1 MRKMVL
7 RTPEV
12 HPKQN
17 SNTLMASASASI
29 VTRLRKAR
37 IRIAATN
44 TPPCKT
50 APPAEMPDYG
60 PWTMNHG
67 PWID

>member
-1 MRKMVL
+1 MRKMAL

-12 HPKQN
+12 HPEK
-17 SNTLMASASASI
+17 TDITFTTSASLSI

-37 IRIAATN
+37 IRTAAPN
-44 TPPCKT
+44 PQPCKKGL
-50 APPAEMPDYG
+50 PAEMPDYG

>member
-1 MRKMVL
+1 MRKMAL

-12 HPKQN
+12 HPKQTG
-17 SNTLMASASASI
+17 STFTASASASI
-29 VTRLRKAR
+29 VTRLRKIR
-37 IRIAATN
+37 IRTAVTN
-44 TPPCKT
+44 TRPCKT
-50 APPAEMPDYG
+50 DLPAEMPDYG